1 MFQRNAATLMG
12 AAFKLEPGCT
22 VRKKLH
28 EPRELPIERGAPVT
42 DLTRLLNRMKARTL
56 ALTLCQTKARLTR
69 IERQLGQSVR
79 SLVSALRLSR
89 NPSVK
94 TSNQP
99 LHLTVRANRQC
110 TVGAGWS
117 SPVARQAHNLKVAG
131 SNPAPATN
139 DPCDS
144 RLSKASASERKSGF
158 FFPAAKRRMA
168 PRSPRSTMA
177 SSPSSGIRVT

>member
-117 SPVARQAHNLKVAG
+117 SPVARQAHNLKVVG
-131 SNPAPATN
+131 SNPTPATTDN
-139 DPCDS
+139 DKPV
-144 RLSKASASERKSGF
+144 ASAAGF
-158 FFPAAKRRMA
+158 VVFAAFPIA
-168 PRSPRSTMA
+168 
-177 SSPSSGIRVT
+177 

>member
-131 SNPAPATN
+131 SNPAPATKFLRVIK
-139 DPCDS
+139 
-144 RLSKASASERKSGF
+144 RLN
-158 FFPAAKRRMA
+158 AALR
-168 PRSPRSTMA
+168 
-177 SSPSSGIRVT
+177 GGVRV